1 MKHII
6 IGGVAGGATAATRLR
21 RLDENAEIVLIE
33 KGEYISY
40 ANCGLPYYIGNVITE
55 REQLFVQTPQG
66 FAQRFA
72 IDVRTL
78 EEVVN
83 IDTAGHEVH
92 IRRANGSTYTERY
105 DKLLLSPGAEP
116 IRPPMEGIDAKGVFT
131 LRNVEDTDAIYTYL
145 KNNAVRHATVIGGG
159 FIGLEMVENLH
170 RRGIMVSL
178 VERDNQVMGAADFS
192 TVAHLHRHME
202 QHDVKLYLG
211 ESMERIVEMED
222 GLEIHLASQQ
232 KITTDLVLLS
242 IGVRPHTALAKASNI
257 TIGERGIQVNEYLQT
272 SAPDVF
278 AIGDAIEFLHP
289 VTKKPWCNFL
299 AGPANRQGRLAADNM
314 SQSVLTSYEGAIG
327 TAIAKVFDLTIG
339 ITGLSARTLQREGIA
354 YDMVVTSSNS
364 HAGYYPGAYPLQTKL
379 LFDKATGKL
388 LGAQCIGTEGVDKRI
403 DQLAMVIKNKG
414 TVSDLTRLEHAYA
427 PPFSS
432 AKDPI
437 AIAGYV
443 ATNVL
448 NGHTHQIS
456 WRTLQQKVNDGA
468 LLLDVRTTD
477 EFSFGTIA
485 GAINIPLDDLR
496 NRLSELPKDKD
507 IVVFCAVGQRG
518 YVAERILKGNGF
530 ERVYNLAGGY
540 RLYCLTT
547 PTDIATTE
555 KATPLCPIQEELT
568 TQETK
573 KGSVLHVDACGL
585 QCPGP
590 ILKVKQTMDALTV
603 GQRIEVVAT
612 DAGFARDA
620 AAWCKTTG
628 NNFISSDIKEGRYI
642 VTMEKGSPIGIPQNI
657 NGEGKG
663 KTFILFS
670 DNLDRAL
677 ATFVLANGAA
687 ATGQKVS
694 IFFTF
699 WGLNVLKRKNKP
711 LVKKDFISR
720 MFAWMMPSHSEQLKL
735 SKMSFGGLG
744 DRLMRWVMKNKG
756 IDQLESLRQ
765 QALDNGVEFI
775 ACQMTMDMMGIA
787 REELLPNVEIG
798 GVATYM
804 ERADNANVNLFI

>member
-257 TIGERGIQVNEYLQT
+257 TIGEQGIQVNEYLQT

-379 LFDKATGKL
+379 LFDKETGRL
-388 LGAQCIGTEGVDKRI
+388 LGAQCVGTEGVDKRI

-555 KATPLCPIQEELT
+555 KATPLCPIQEEFT
-568 TQETK
+568 IQETK
-573 KGSVLHVDACGL
+573 QGGVLHVDACGL

>member
-170 RRGIMVSL
+170 HRGIMVSL

-388 LGAQCIGTEGVDKRI
+388 LGAQCVGTEGVDKRI

-555 KATPLCPIQEELT
+555 KATPLCPIQEEFT
-568 TQETK
+568 IQETK
-573 KGSVLHVDACGL
+573 QGGVLHVDACGL

-735 SKMSFGGLG
+735 SKMSFWGLG

>member
-202 QHDVKLYLG
+202 QHGVKLYLG

-379 LFDKATGKL
+379 LFDKTTGKL
-388 LGAQCIGTEGVDKRI
+388 LGAQCVGTEGVDKRI

-555 KATPLCPIQEELT
+555 KATPLCPIQEEFT
-568 TQETK
+568 IQETK
-573 KGSVLHVDACGL
+573 QGSVLHVDACGL

-642 VTMEKGSPIGIPQNI
+642 VTMEKGSPISIPQNI
-657 NGEGKG
+657 NGGGKG

>member
-21 RLDENAEIVLIE
+21 RLDESAEIVLIE

-78 EEVVN
+78 EEVVH

-92 IRRANGSTYTERY
+92 IRRANGTTYTERY

-170 RRGIMVSL
+170 RRGITVSL
-178 VERDNQVMGAADFS
+178 VERDNQVMGAADLS

-202 QHDVKLYLG
+202 QHGVKLYLG
-211 ESMERIVEMED
+211 ESMERIVETES

-242 IGVRPHTALAKASNI
+242 IGVRPRTALAKASHI
-257 TIGERGIQVNEYLQT
+257 AIGERGIQVNEYLQT

-289 VTKKPWCNFL
+289 ITKKPWCNFL

-314 SQSVLTSYEGAIG
+314 SQSVLTPYEGAIG

-339 ITGLSARTLQREGIA
+339 ITGLSARFLQREGIA

-379 LFDKATGKL
+379 LFDKRTGKL
-388 LGAQCIGTEGVDKRI
+388 LGAQCVGTEGVDKRI
-403 DQLAMVIKNKG
+403 DQLAMVIKNEG
-414 TVSDLTRLEHAYA
+414 SVSDLTRLEHAYA

-456 WRTLQQKVNDGA
+456 WRSLQQKVNEGA

-477 EFSFGTIA
+477 EFSFGTIT

-496 NRLSELPKDKD
+496 SRLSELPKDKD

-547 PTDIATTE
+547 PTDIAITE
-555 KATPLCPIQEELT
+555 KATPLCPFQEELT
-568 TQETK
+568 TQEAK
-573 KGSVLHVDACGL
+573 KENVLHIDACGL

-590 ILKVKQTMDALTV
+590 ILKVKQTMDTLTA

-628 NNFISSDIKEGRYI
+628 NKFISSDIQGGRYI

-657 NGEGKG
+657 NGGGKG

-735 SKMSFGGLG
+735 SKMSFLGFG